1 MVQCGCSL
9 CNVIPVSFVVWLWL
23 DDEGLLLIVALKRSE
38 FMLISLRSDKYGA
51 VGFRGTELFDTVQ
64 LAIKMFLSKQCI
76 LGKLKKEI
84 NLLLN

>member
-1 MVQCGCSL
+1 
-9 CNVIPVSFVVWLWL
+9 
-23 DDEGLLLIVALKRSE
+23 
-38 FMLISLRSDKYGA
+38 MLISLRSDKYGA

-76 LGKLKKEI
+76 LGKLQKEI